1 MLIRVSGL
9 HVAYGAVQVLHGIS
23 IDAGQGEVL
32 SIIGANGAGKT
43 TLLKTIA
50 GVVKSTSGEISY
62 NGKDITKERP
72 DRIVRLGIALVPE
85 GRRVFPALTVHDNL
99 ELGAYTVRNRRLKK
113 ELLDLV
119 METFPKLRE
128 RVWQHAGTLSGGEQ
142 QMLAVGRAV
151 MANPQALLLDE
162 PSMGLSPLMTQE
174 IFSLI
179 RTINLE
185 KGITMILVEQNAHMA
200 LEFAHRTY
208 VLENGRIV
216 LSGDS
221 SEIKSNPAVVAA
233 YFGG

>member
-1 MLIRVSGL
+1 MLIKVSGL
-9 HVAYGAVQVLHGIS
+9 RVAYGAVQVLHGV
-23 IDAGQGEVL
+23 DVEAGQGEVI

-43 TLLKTIA
+43 TLLKAIA
-50 GVVKSTSGEISY
+50 GVAKSTAGEIVY
-62 NGKDITKERP
+62 GGRNITGERS

-99 ELGAYTVRNRRLKK
+99 ELGAYTVRDRRLKK

-119 METFPKLRE
+119 LQTFPKLKE

-151 MANPQALLLDE
+151 MANPQLLLLDE

-174 IFSLI
+174 IFTLI

-185 KGITMILVEQNAHMA
+185 RGITMLLVEQNAHMA
-200 LEFAHRTY
+200 LEFSHRTY
-208 VLENGRIV
+208 VLENGGIV
-216 LSGDS
+216 TSGES
-221 SEIKSNPAVVAA
+221 SKVKSDPAVLAA

>member
-1 MLIRVSGL
+1 MLITVSAL
-9 HVAYGAVQVLHGIS
+9 QVAYGAVRVLHGV
-23 IDAGQGEVL
+23 DVEAGKGEVL

-50 GVVKSTSGEISY
+50 GVVKSNAGEIVY
-62 NGKDITKERP
+62 GGKNITNERP
-72 DRIVRLGIALVPE
+72 DRIVRQGIALVPE
-85 GRRVFPALTVHDNL
+85 GRRVFPALTVRDNL
-99 ELGAYTVRNRRLKK
+99 ELGAYTLRDRKLKR

-119 METFPKLRE
+119 LQTFPKLRE

-151 MANPQALLLDE
+151 MANPQLLLLDE

-174 IFSLI
+174 IFELI

-200 LEFAHRTY
+200 LEFSHRTY
-208 VLENGRIV
+208 VLENGNIV
-216 LSGDS
+216 MSGDS
-221 SEIKSNPAVVAA
+221 REIKSDPAVVAA